1 MYNFIRTHLEEV
13 RHYPGKEMRTIY
25 GYITISALTVLT
37 AGCGISRLQAP
48 AGTGRDA
55 GPFVTRVYEGH
66 IQCTHGQERTCRLTV
81 RYRLHSGDGTF
92 RLILKQDGKGTERY
106 SGRRF
111 TLRGTRQ
118 DNDATVWQCVSS
130 QDGRTFDFLV
140 GTDSTLVITGDT
152 PGKGFSACRGT
163 LKLTRDR

>member
-1 MYNFIRTHLEEV
+1 MYNFIRTHLAEV

-25 GYITISALTVLT
+25 GYITIAALTVLT

-48 AGTGRDA
+48 AGAGRDA

-66 IQCTHGQERTCRLTV
+66 IQCIHGQERTCRLTV
-81 RYRLHSGDGTF
+81 RHRLHSGDGTF

-111 TLRGTRQ
+111 TLRGQ
-118 DNDATVWQCVSS
+118 DRATMPRYGNASAVRTAGPSTFSS
-130 QDGRTFDFLV
+130 EPTPPSSLQE
-140 GTDSTLVITGDT
+140 IP
-152 PGKGFSACRGT
+152 PGKAFPHAGAH
-163 LKLTRDR
+163 LN